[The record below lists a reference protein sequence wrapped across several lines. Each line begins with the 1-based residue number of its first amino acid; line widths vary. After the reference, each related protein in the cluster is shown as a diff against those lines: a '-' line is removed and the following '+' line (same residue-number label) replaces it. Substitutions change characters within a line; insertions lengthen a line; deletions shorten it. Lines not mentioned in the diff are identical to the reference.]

1 MGSARRRER
10 ASRDAAVTAGAAKTP
25 VTTTARRG
33 GSPERK
39 VRSGMGGAAE
49 TDADEDGDEDG
60 DEEGDGRGLVAQ
72 AVSAIKRTSF
82 FIACARRW

>member
-49 TDADEDGDEDG
+49 TDADEDGDD
-60 DEEGDGRGLVAQ
+60 EGDGRGLVAQ

>member
-49 TDADEDGDEDG
+49 TDADEDGDE
-60 DEEGDGRGLVAQ
+60 EGDGRGLVAQ

>member
-10 ASRDAAVTAGAAKTP
+10 ASREAAVTAGAAKTP

-49 TDADEDGDEDG
+49 TDADEDGDD
-60 DEEGDGRGLVAQ
+60 EGDGRGLVAQ